1 MKIFIDISN
10 QALCRE
16 IVDVLERAGH
26 TIERGAISPASTFD
40 LALVGTPEVAAKLRH
55 ARPVAAIIV
64 VTKIGDVPARIRALQ
79 AGADDAFDGSFP
91 PAQIAAR
98 VGAVGRRAAMTP
110 PPVDSVELDG
120 CAIDLSAGIARRDG
134 NDVSLT
140 AREIDIIRWLAS
152 HAGHPVSRAELLQHV
167 WRVSAASETR
177 AVDVAIAG
185 LRAKLERDPAEP
197 RIIVSVRGIGYRWGS
212 LTNG

>member
-1 MKIFIDISN
+1 LKIFLDISN

-26 TIERGAISPASTFD
+26 AIERGAISPASTFD

-64 VTKIGDVPARIRALQ
+64 VTKIGDVPARIRALE

-91 PAQIAAR
+91 PSQIAAR

-110 PPVDSVELDG
+110 PPPAHIEIDG
-120 CAIDLSAGIARRDG
+120 CTIDLSAGIARRETEIA
-134 NDVSLT
+134 LT
-140 AREIDIIRWLAS
+140 TREVDIVRWLAS
-152 HAGHPVSRAELLQHV
+152 HAGHAVSRAELLQHV

-177 AVDVAIAG
+177 AVDVAVAG

>member
-1 MKIFIDISN
+1 LKIFIDISN
-10 QALCRE
+10 QALCHE
-16 IVDVLERAGH
+16 IFDVLERAGH
-26 TIERGAISPASTFD
+26 AIERGAISAGSTFD

-55 ARPVAAIIV
+55 ARPAAAIIV
-64 VTKIGDVPARIRALQ
+64 VTKIGDVPARIRALE

-91 PAQIAAR
+91 PSQIAAR

-110 PPVDSVELDG
+110 PPATRIDIDG
-120 CAIDLSAGIARRDG
+120 CTIDLSAGIARRDG
-134 NDVSLT
+134 NEVALT
-140 AREIDIIRWLAS
+140 AREIDIVRWLAS
-152 HAGHPVSRAELLQHV
+152 HAGHSVSRAELLQHV

-185 LRAKLERDPAEP
+185 LRAKLERDPAKP
-197 RIIVSVRGIGYRWGS
+197 RIILSVRGVGYRWGS

>member
-64 VTKIGDVPARIRALQ
+64 VTKIGDVPARIRALE

-91 PAQIAAR
+91 PSQIAAR

-110 PPVDSVELDG
+110 PPVDRVELDG
-120 CAIDLSAGIARRDG
+120 CTIDLSAGIARRDG
-134 NDVSLT
+134 NEVALT
-140 AREIDIIRWLAS
+140 TREVDIVRWLAR
-152 HAGHPVSRAELLQHV
+152 HAGHNVSRAELLQHV
-167 WRVSAASETR
+167 WRVSAANETR
-177 AVDVAIAG
+177 AVDVAIAA
-185 LRAKLERDPAEP
+185 LRAKLERDAADP
-197 RIIVSVRGIGYRWGS
+197 RIIVSVRGVGYRWGS